1 MTESEA
7 LTPDQ
12 GPTMAQK
19 TPISIDIFSDV
30 ICPWC
35 FIGKRRLEQAAAL
48 HGGVEIKINWRAFL
62 LNPAM
67 RREGMDRQAYIQ
79 AKFGQAGA
87 SFYERIAGVGKDV
100 GIDFNFAAIQ
110 RTPDS
115 RPAHSLVLSAQ
126 GAAQDADAD
135 AVKQALLDAYF
146 IEGLD
151 IGDDAVLQE
160 IADQYQV
167 PYPADDAVFAQIEQ
181 DLVEASRLNIQG
193 VPYFIVAQEWAI
205 SGAHP
210 PETFQ
215 PLFDAAI
222 AKTAAETS

>member
-1 MTESEA
+1 
-7 LTPDQ
+7 
-12 GPTMAQK
+12 MAQK

-115 RPAHSLVLSAQ
+115 RPAHGLVLSAQ
-126 GAAQDADAD
+126 STAQDNAQGANGAADAI
-135 AVKQALLDAYF
+135 KQALLNAYF
-146 IEGLD
+146 IEGRD

-160 IADQYQV
+160 IADKFDV
-167 PYPADDAVFAQIEQ
+167 PYPADDAIMAQIEH

-193 VPYFIVAQEWAI
+193 VPYFIIAQEWAI

-222 AKTAAETS
+222 AKASAEAS

>member
-1 MTESEA
+1 MTE
-7 LTPDQ
+7 
-12 GPTMAQK
+12 K

-35 FIGKRRLEQAAAL
+35 FIGKRRLEQAAAM

-100 GIDFNFAAIQ
+100 GIDFNFAAIH

-115 RPAHSLVLSAQ
+115 RPAHGLVLSAQ
-126 GAAQDADAD
+126 DSHGDAN

-146 IEGLD
+146 IEGRD

-160 IADQYQV
+160 IADRFDV
-167 PYPADDAVFAQIEQ
+167 PYPANDAIMAQIER
-181 DLVEASRLNIQG
+181 DLIEASRLNIQG

-222 AKTAAETS
+222 AKGSAEAS

>member
-1 MTESEA
+1 MTA
-7 LTPDQ
+7 
-12 GPTMAQK
+12 K

-48 HGGVEIKINWRAFL
+48 HGGVELKINWRAFL

-87 SFYERIAGVGKDV
+87 SFYERIAGVGKDL

-115 RPAHSLVLSAQ
+115 RPAHSLVL
-126 GAAQDADAD
+126 AAANDTAENKADD
-135 AVKQALLDAYF
+135 VKQALLNAYF
-146 IEGLD
+146 IEGRD
-151 IGDDAVLQE
+151 IGDDAVLKE
-160 IADQYQV
+160 IADQFQIT
-167 PYPADDAVFAQIEQ
+167 YPTDDVIMAQIER

-193 VPYFIVAQEWAI
+193 VPYFIVSQEWAI

-210 PETFQ
+210 PETFM

-222 AKTAAETS
+222 AKTAAQA

>member
-1 MTESEA
+1 MT
-7 LTPDQ
+7 
-12 GPTMAQK
+12 QK

-115 RPAHSLVLSAQ
+115 RPAHGLVLSAQ
-126 GAAQDADAD
+126 DGHGDAN

-146 IEGLD
+146 IEGRD

-160 IADQYQV
+160 IADKFDV
-167 PYPADDAVFAQIEQ
+167 SYPADDAIMAQIER

-222 AKTAAETS
+222 AKASAEAS

>member
-1 MTESEA
+1 
-7 LTPDQ
+7 
-12 GPTMAQK
+12 MAEK
-19 TPISIDIFSDV
+19 TPILIDIFSDV

-115 RPAHSLVLSAQ
+115 RPAHGLVLSAQ
-126 GAAQDADAD
+126 SVNGDAD

-146 IEGLD
+146 IEGRD

-160 IADQYQV
+160 IADKFDV
-167 PYPADDAVFAQIEQ
+167 PYPADDTIMAQIER

-193 VPYFIVAQEWAI
+193 VPYFIIAQEWAI

-222 AKTAAETS
+222 AKASAEAS

>member
-1 MTESEA
+1 
-7 LTPDQ
+7 
-12 GPTMAQK
+12 MAEK
-19 TPISIDIFSDV
+19 TPILIDIFSDV

-48 HGGVEIKINWRAFL
+48 HGGVEIKINWRVFL

-115 RPAHSLVLSAQ
+115 RPAHGLVLSAQ
-126 GAAQDADAD
+126 DGHGDAN

-146 IEGLD
+146 IEGRD

-160 IADQYQV
+160 IADKFDV
-167 PYPADDAVFAQIEQ
+167 SYPADDAIMAQIER

-222 AKTAAETS
+222 AKASAEAS

>member
-1 MTESEA
+1 MTA
-7 LTPDQ
+7 
-12 GPTMAQK
+12 K

-48 HGGVEIKINWRAFL
+48 HGGVELKINWRAFL

-115 RPAHSLVLSAQ
+115 RPAHSLVL
-126 GAAQDADAD
+126 AAANDATGNKAD
-135 AVKQALLDAYF
+135 DVKQTLLNAYF
-146 IEGLD
+146 IEGRD
-151 IGDDAVLQE
+151 IGDDAVLKE
-160 IADQYQV
+160 IADQFQIT
-167 PYPADDAVFAQIEQ
+167 YPTDDVIMAQIER

-193 VPYFIVAQEWAI
+193 VPYFIVSQEWAI

-210 PETFQ
+210 PETFM

-222 AKTAAETS
+222 AKTAAQA

>member
-1 MTESEA
+1 MTE
-7 LTPDQ
+7 
-12 GPTMAQK
+12 K

-35 FIGKRRLEQAAAL
+35 FIGKRRLEQAAAM

-87 SFYERIAGVGKDV
+87 SFYEQIAGVGKDV

-115 RPAHSLVLSAQ
+115 RPAHGLVLSAQ
-126 GAAQDADAD
+126 DSHGDAN

-146 IEGLD
+146 IEGRD
-151 IGDDAVLQE
+151 IGDDAVLQK
-160 IADQYQV
+160 IADRFDV
-167 PYPADDAVFAQIEQ
+167 PYPANDAIMAQIER
-181 DLVEASRLNIQG
+181 DLIEASRLNIQG

-205 SGAHP
+205 SGRIHLKPSSLCLMRPLPRDRLKRPNASTP
-210 PETFQ
+210 PI
-215 PLFDAAI
+215 LLGHV
-222 AKTAAETS
+222 